1 MTHTSTERPEALRL
15 ADKYEIEGFL
25 QDHRFA
31 QEQWCRQAAAE
42 LRRQHARIAELE
54 AQVQPRPSNRRTT
67 MIDKKALQDALTNAF
82 IGYQH
87 RLDCPMPIPHETEEM
102 IILKYRTDPSFHAKV
117 KSLVSGVMRIV
128 GEHLDGGHPMAD
140 KITAEQQPAPPE
152 TAPLELRALL
162 AEAKAKKKGNK
173 Q

>member
-1 MTHTSTERPEALRL
+1 
-15 ADKYEIEGFL
+15 
-25 QDHRFA
+25 
-31 QEQWCRQAAAE
+31 
-42 LRRQHARIAELE
+42 
-54 AQVQPRPSNRRTT
+54 
-67 MIDKKALQDALTNAF
+67 MIDKKALQDALTNAL

-152 TAPLELRALL
+152 TAPLELPEPFTTLVRKKSWSTNCYEASPLYNYRDYGRLWADERVNVYTEQQVRALL
-162 AEAKAKKKGNK
+162 AGAKAKKKGNK